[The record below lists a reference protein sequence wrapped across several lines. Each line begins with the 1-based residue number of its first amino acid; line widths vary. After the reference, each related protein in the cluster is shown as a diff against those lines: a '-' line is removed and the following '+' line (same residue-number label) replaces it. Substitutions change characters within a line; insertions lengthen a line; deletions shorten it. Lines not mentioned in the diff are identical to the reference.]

1 MKFNQTQKDILRKGY
16 AKAFNSTELQD
27 AFVEEYKE
35 FRDEVAKEML
45 VGQGFPN
52 DVDPDKVDVEVKI
65 SQDETSDSLVEN
77 LEEGEKIPDIETF
90 SNVAEDV
97 DFYIDDILDNVNLTR
112 IDVAFSMEAEEYLE
126 KHPNVKHFAKVIERK
141 FDRHKLEEYLREDEN
156 FVYEQVYET
165 AKEEGFEEG
174 DLSIVSYD
182 ISDLELK
189 GTNSEIAERI
199 LNSGYKDEGEKVTD
213 FMKVKFY
220 KFIVKHKLYNVHIR
234 ITTDINDLEEY

>member
-16 AKAFNSTELQD
+16 AKAFNSKELQD
-27 AFVEEYKE
+27 AFEEEYKE
-35 FRDEVAKEML
+35 YRDEVAKEML
-45 VGQGFPN
+45 VDQGFPN
-52 DVDPDKVDVEVKI
+52 EVDPDKVGVEVKI

-112 IDVAFSMEAEEYLE
+112 IDVAFSMEPEEYLE
-126 KHPNVKHFAKVIERK
+126 KYPNVKHFAKIIERK
-141 FDRHKLEEYLREDEN
+141 FDRDKLEEYLREDEN
-156 FVYEQVYET
+156 FIYETVYEV
-165 AKEEGFEEG
+165 AKEEGFEEK
-174 DLSIVSYD
+174 DLSLISYE

-199 LNSGYKDEGEKVTD
+199 ISSGYKDEMETVTE
-213 FMKVKFY
+213 FMKIKFY
-220 KFIVKHKLYNVHIR
+220 KFIVKHKLYETRIR
-234 ITTDINDLEEY
+234 ITTDINDMEE

>member
-1 MKFNQTQKDILRKGY
+1 MEFNQTQKEILRRGY

-77 LEEGEKIPDIETF
+77 LEEGEKIPDMETF

-126 KHPNVKHFAKVIERK
+126 KYPNVKHFAKVIERK
-141 FDRHKLEEYLREDEN
+141 FDEHILEEYLREDEN
-156 FVYEQVYET
+156 FINEKVYET

-174 DLSIVSYD
+174 QLSLVNYEINDLA
-182 ISDLELK
+182 LK
-189 GTNSEIAERI
+189 GTKSEIAERI
-199 LNSGYKDEGEKVTD
+199 ISSGYKDEGENVSD
-213 FMKVKFY
+213 FMRVKFY
-220 KFIVKHKLYNVHIR
+220 KFVVKHKLYEANIR
-234 ITTDINDLEEY
+234 ITTDINDVEES